1 MHNHADHK
9 TPSDSE
15 HIELPSPQ
23 GSHSVNSTRLT
34 KLLSIAFLILTAQA
48 TVVAQDRP
56 DPQSPPP
63 PPPPVVDQPED
74 RPTPD
79 MPAEQSPDAKPG
91 DLPPMQAEVILP
103 QDSDDSR
110 AREDRRP
117 VPAGEIKLGLKDV
130 PVKDLYEW
138 IATQTGKAVMP
149 INATQIQNKKFTI
162 IMDDYIPRE
171 EALDMLFSY
180 LRLNGVGIIERSD
193 VILIGDLPSMTK
205 EMGEIDVVNADESVM
220 DRIDRG
226 TLILK
231 IFAVER
237 ASAEDVLSN
246 IEEFV
251 PEYASISVDGLS
263 NQIMVLGDVA
273 LCQQFE
279 VIIGQL
285 DQKWVNQRMHTF
297 RLKWADAGEIADNV
311 LELFEGGGG
320 TGSTSR
326 APSGG
331 NNRGNQSRNNNARRT
346 TGGTSEVELRVT
358 VNTQQNTLTIQ
369 AEPDVMEEVSVL
381 IATEWDLPRPEGTSR
396 LFFLKYTDPLK
407 VKALLEEVIGSGS
420 STTNNAA
427 RGRGGQ
433 NNQRGDA
440 TSGISGVY
448 RIDAYEDKNALLV
461 LARTVESFDFIE
473 SIIEDV
479 DQPTSVGLPEVI
491 PLKYADAVELSE
503 EINVLLAKAGARV
516 TLPRPATGL
525 TAQGFTAS
533 DSGSGVEGP
542 TGDNG
547 GGDLQFPWQTGGND
561 DEQAPESALIGKVR
575 VVPIIRQNALAIMSP
590 PAYQEAMRN
599 LIHGLDQPRRQVQIA
614 ATIVEIDITDDL
626 ALGIKLGDGWNPS
639 GPRLGPFETTFN
651 ADVSG
656 FLSNIIGSGDATT
669 TSTLNL
675 GQYSIN
681 VIIEA
686 LETLTNAR
694 TIQEPR
700 VFTADNEEAV
710 FFSGREFPIAT
721 GSVDAAQG
729 GLNTSTTIDYRNVG
743 VFLNVRPRITEEG
756 AVDLDVSLELSD
768 VGPVI
773 NVGGTQSNEFVRK
786 QVNSHVI
793 ILDGQT
799 LVIGGLLKEFESVT
813 KYAVPFLSEIP
824 LIGPI
829 FTFTDQELKRQELIA
844 FITPTVVHRPEDNYA
859 NFNVEDL
866 NRLES
871 VARPLAEQLKEAERA
886 IDLDVYNRIQT
897 HVKRNSPGV
906 PEYGGSQ
913 PSGIP
918 SGSLDDAPIQ
928 VDIDDFQPDLLGNP
942 EDSSE
947 DSRKDSP

>member
-1 MHNHADHK
+1 
-9 TPSDSE
+9 
-15 HIELPSPQ
+15 
-23 GSHSVNSTRLT
+23 
-34 KLLSIAFLILTAQA
+34 
-48 TVVAQDRP
+48 
-56 DPQSPPP
+56 
-63 PPPPVVDQPED
+63 
-74 RPTPD
+74 
-79 MPAEQSPDAKPG
+79 
-91 DLPPMQAEVILP
+91 
-103 QDSDDSR
+103 
-110 AREDRRP
+110 
-117 VPAGEIKLGLKDV
+117 
-130 PVKDLYEW
+130 
-138 IATQTGKAVMP
+138 
-149 INATQIQNKKFTI
+149 
-162 IMDDYIPRE
+162 
-171 EALDMLFSY
+171 
-180 LRLNGVGIIERSD
+180 
-193 VILIGDLPSMTK
+193 
-205 EMGEIDVVNADESVM
+205 
-220 DRIDRG
+220 
-226 TLILK
+226 
-231 IFAVER
+231 
-237 ASAEDVLSN
+237 
-246 IEEFV
+246 
-251 PEYASISVDGLS
+251 
-263 NQIMVLGDVA
+263 
-273 LCQQFE
+273 
-279 VIIGQL
+279 
-285 DQKWVNQRMHTF
+285 
-297 RLKWADAGEIADNV
+297 
-311 LELFEGGGG
+311 
-320 TGSTSR
+320 
-326 APSGG
+326 
-331 NNRGNQSRNNNARRT
+331 
-346 TGGTSEVELRVT
+346 
-358 VNTQQNTLTIQ
+358 
-369 AEPDVMEEVSVL
+369 
-381 IATEWDLPRPEGTSR
+381 
-396 LFFLKYTDPLK
+396 
-407 VKALLEEVIGSGS
+407 
-420 STTNNAA
+420 
-427 RGRGGQ
+427 
-433 NNQRGDA
+433 
-440 TSGISGVY
+440 
-448 RIDAYEDKNALLV
+448 
-461 LARTVESFDFIE
+461 
-473 SIIEDV
+473 
-479 DQPTSVGLPEVI
+479 
-491 PLKYADAVELSE
+491 
-503 EINVLLAKAGARV
+503 
-516 TLPRPATGL
+516 
-525 TAQGFTAS
+525 
-533 DSGSGVEGP
+533 
-542 TGDNG
+542 
-547 GGDLQFPWQTGGND
+547 
-561 DEQAPESALIGKVR
+561 
-575 VVPIIRQNALAIMSP
+575 
-590 PAYQEAMRN
+590 MRN
-599 LIHGLDQPRRQVQIA
+599 LIHGLDQSCRQVQIV
-614 ATIVEIDITDDL
+614 TIVEIDITDDL